1 MKATMKSAK
10 LGAAAPL
17 TEYGAPS
24 RYLVRVRLRLRLRVR
39 VKVRVKG

>member
-1 MKATMKSAK
+1 MKSAK

-24 RYLVRVRLRLRLRVR
+24 RYLVRHRLRLRVR
-39 VKVRVKG
+39 VRVRVKG